1 MKTLRID
8 ATPKD
13 LIDKIKIL
21 AKDNEQTV
29 SEFLRPTIKAIADGC
44 KPTMYSDVHS
54 ELSITGVSR
63 VSTAK
68 IELKAKKIGITV
80 NQLLR
85 LELYNF
91 IENQSDFN
99 KSLFL

>member
-1 MKTLRID
+1 MKILRID

-29 SEFLRPTIKAIADGC
+29 SDFLRPTIKGIANGY
-44 KPTMYSDVHS
+44 KTTVHSDAHS
-54 ELSITGVSR
+54 ELSITGMSR
-63 VSTAK
+63 VVTAK
-68 IELKAKKIGITV
+68 LELQAKKIGITV

>member
-1 MKTLRID
+1 MKILRID

-29 SEFLRPTIKAIADGC
+29 SDFLRPTIKEIAN
-44 KPTMYSDVHS
+44 KYKTTTSSSDYS
-54 ELSITGVSR
+54 ELSITGMSR
-63 VSTAK
+63 VATAK
-68 IELKAKKIGITV
+68 IELHAKKIGITA